1 VPRTTSHACSVATR
15 YLEALARQ
23 DWDGV
28 AASLAPDVVR
38 HGPFGDDFEG
48 STPYLSFLRRTM
60 PALPGYRMEIDR
72 VTGLDDQRAMVE
84 LRETVVLETGPL
96 VTHEC
101 LVFAV
106 GADDLL
112 QEISVYIR
120 QASEGR

>member
-1 VPRTTSHACSVATR
+1 MTSHACSLATR

-28 AASLAPDVVR
+28 AACLAPGVLR

-84 LRETVVLETGPL
+84 LRETVALETGPL
-96 VTHEC
+96 ITHEC
-101 LVFAV
+101 LVFTA
-106 GADDLL
+106 GADGLL

-120 QASEGR
+120 QARAG